1 MSNVKI
7 EKPKSFLKERVM
19 RFKVVMFIKKNI
31 FVFSLLLLF
40 SLSLLV
46 GLWNVK
52 KIEIINMDKSYSGE
66 QAGYNIKMYMDKY
79 VVGRNYF
86 SINTRDIQRALYS
99 EVANLKW
106 VKVEK
111 TMPNKIVLF
120 VKEFEPKYVLNLE
133 QGSCKV
139 LSREGYLLFTICE
152 NDTEKEEKEKKD
164 VLLECCREFSNGNNL
179 ILFQSKELVLS
190 SLEYGRK
197 KLLLIEDIQN
207 IVKVIETSS
216 YEIVHIEVENDILEI
231 EELDGRKFKFSLGK
245 DIDIQL
251 RRYIIVLSKIRNDS
265 LEFQTLDLRFER
277 PVLVNN

>member
-133 QGSCKV
+133 QDSCKV

>member
-66 QAGYNIKMYMDKY
+66 QAGYNIRMYMDKY

-111 TMPNKIVLF
+111 TMPNKMVLF

-133 QGSCKV
+133 QDSCKV